1 MFKQVSVASWP
12 VIHLQ
17 VQDLSLAFSSKGW
30 TIKFSLLS
38 LYIMYSSLLTI
49 MAALPWTHSSTSIP
63 KLYRKDRNW
72 AEYSLRNLTNAEGSW
87 RIEHINR
94 SPSLTSSANL
104 LRMQPILFPR
114 SLIKIW
120 KIAGPSTDHWRVPL
134 VTGCQL
140 DFVIIFTQEF
150 GQFSTC
156 FKVHLVS
163 HQFSCTYT
171 VGDCVEYFAKV
182 KIHSIYC
189 SHSLNWPPWKGVRLF
204 RNNLAF
210 VNPLCLFPVTFL
222 SFICLQIASRRSL
235 PHNLPGT

>member
-1 MFKQVSVASWP
+1 MFKQVSVACWP

-120 KIAGPSTDHWRVPL
+120 KIAGSSTDHWRVPL

-140 DFVIIFTQEF
+140 DFVIIFTQQF

-156 FKVHLVS
+156 FKVHVVS